1 MALKIA
7 IIRPDSNTSKK
18 GYYNS
23 QELGL
28 AKGFAKL
35 GYETHIYMATNKKE
49 IIKTTISQPD
59 GQTIIIIELPHYL
72 IPQISLAIFPSLIKE
87 LKNNQYDLIQVNED
101 NELTCFQ
108 VARYAHKNNIKCVVY
123 QGMYKNISG
132 RINRAYQMLFD
143 TFLLPSFKNYI
154 SYSFCKTTRAQA
166 HLIKKGYTNTHVIP
180 VGLDTEAFQS
190 NSHFDWKEQL
200 SIKNKKILL
209 YIGIFESRRN
219 IVFLIDLA
227 KKLAIDNYDLILA
240 GKGPL
245 LNQIETKISEEK
257 LENVHLIGEV
267 KQSEL
272 VSLYQIADFFLLASS
287 YEIYGMVILEAMY
300 FGCPVISTKT
310 AGAEDIIEPG
320 KNGFIIN
327 TLDATEWS
335 SIIKDNYQSLDR
347 NQIVSIIANN
357 LVWDI
362 IAKRYIEIAFKSGV

>member
-7 IIRPDSNTSKK
+7 IVRPDSNTSKK

-28 AKGFAKL
+28 AKGLSKL
-35 GYETHIYMATNKKE
+35 GYETHIYMATKEKK
-49 IIKTTISQPD
+49 IKKTIISQPV
-59 GQTIIIIELPHYL
+59 GQTITIIELPFYL
-72 IPQISLAIFPSLIKE
+72 IPQISLAVFPSLIKE
-87 LKNNQYDLIQVNED
+87 LKHNQYEIIQVNEE

-108 VARYAHKNNIKCVVY
+108 VARYAHKNNIKCIVY

-132 RINRAYQMLFD
+132 RINRAYQMLYD
-143 TFLLPSFKNYI
+143 IFLLPSFKNYI
-154 SYSFCKTTRAQA
+154 NFAFCKTTRAQQ
-166 HLIKKGYTNTHVIP
+166 HLKNKGYNNTHVVP
-180 VGLDTEAFQS
+180 VGLDTEAFQTMS
-190 NSHFDWKEQL
+190 PLDWKQEL
-200 SIKNKKILL
+200 SITEKKILL
-209 YIGIFESRRN
+209 YIGIFENRRN
-219 IVFLIDLA
+219 IIFLIDLA
-227 KKLAIDNYDLILA
+227 KNLAINDYDLILI

-245 LNQIETKISEEK
+245 LEQAIKKISDEK
-257 LENVHLIGEV
+257 INNVHILGEL

-272 VSLYQIADFFLLASS
+272 ISLYQIADFFLLASS

-327 TLDATEWS
+327 ELDTAKWADV
-335 SIIKDNYQSLDR
+335 IINNFRCLNR
-347 NQIVSIIANN
+347 AQIKSTIVDN

-362 IAKRYIEIAFKSGV
+362 IAKRYINIVFR